1 MPILRRKDQQKA
13 KNLNLKF
20 VIDCTEPK
28 EDKVLN
34 LDEFVS
40 YLQSRIKVQG
50 KTGNLGNDVTVAAEQ
65 DKVVVTST
73 IPFSKRYL
81 KYLTKKYLKQE
92 TLREYLYVHS
102 LDKATYQL
110 KYFNVGQDEE
120 EQK

>member
-65 DKVVVTST
+65 EKVVVTST

>member
-20 VIDCTEPK
+20 IIDCTEPK

-50 KTGNLGNDVTVAAEQ
+50 KTGNLGNDVTVTAEQ
-65 DKVVVTST
+65 EKVVVTST

-102 LDKATYQL
+102 LDKSTYQL

>member
-20 VIDCTEPK
+20 IIDCAEPK

-50 KTGNLGNDVTVAAEQ
+50 KTGNLGNDVTVSAEQ
-65 DKVVVTST
+65 EKVVVTST

-81 KYLTKKYLKQE
+81 RYLTKKYLKQE

-102 LDKATYQL
+102 LDKSTYQL

>member
-20 VIDCTEPK
+20 IIDCAEPK

-50 KTGNLGNDVTVAAEQ
+50 KTGNLGNDVTVSAEQ
-65 DKVVVTST
+65 EKVVVTST

-102 LDKATYQL
+102 LDKSTYQL

>member
-13 KNLNLKF
+13 KNLNLRF

-50 KTGNLGNDVTVAAEQ
+50 KTGNLGNDVIVTAEQ
-65 DKVVVTST
+65 EKVVVTST

-102 LDKATYQL
+102 HDKATYQL

>member
-13 KNLNLKF
+13 KNLNLRF

-50 KTGNLGNDVTVAAEQ
+50 KTGNLGNDVTVTAEQ
-65 DKVVVTST
+65 EKVVVTST

-102 LDKATYQL
+102 HDKATYQL